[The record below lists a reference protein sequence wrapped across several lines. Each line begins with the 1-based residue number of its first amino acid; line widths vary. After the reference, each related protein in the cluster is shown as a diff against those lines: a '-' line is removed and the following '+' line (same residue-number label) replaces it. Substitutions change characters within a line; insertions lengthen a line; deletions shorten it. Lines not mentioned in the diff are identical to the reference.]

1 MDTSPV
7 RESSAAVFLQI
18 HLGGGVEV
26 EDERV
31 GAEAQREEGDFIH
44 DLSPKGLLTLSVFRV

>member
-1 MDTSPV
+1 MDTAPV

-18 HLGGGVEV
+18 YLGCGVEV

-31 GAEAQREEGDFIH
+31 GAEEGDFIH
-44 DLSPKGLLTLSVFRV
+44 DLSPKGLRTLSVFRL